1 MSASEKLYKTI
12 YEFLGSKDSPDIPYS
27 MAMKLR
33 EIASEVKH
41 KTPKETADDRASQ
54 A

>member
-1 MSASEKLYKTI
+1 MNMGEKLYKTI
-12 YEFLGSKDSPDIPYS
+12 HEFLGSENSSNIPYS

-33 EIASEVKH
+33 EIASEVKR
-41 KTPKETADDRASQ
+41 KTKETADDRTSQ